1 MCFQATL
8 NPYLAEIL
16 SENCLTLNL
25 YRPQNATNLPIL
37 IYLHDGYFLSGEIFS
52 FDGSILAQATNSI
65 VIAIQGRLKIIIFRN
80 FSGFK
85 EPKFQVFA
93 IIYFPHFSGVS

>member
-1 MCFQATL
+1 MSKNKPRKVCFQATL
-8 NPYLAEIL
+8 NPYLADIL

-65 VIAIQGRLKIIIFRN
+65 VIAIQGRAKIFIFRKLLRL
-80 FSGFK
+80 K
-85 EPKFQVFA
+85 ENKFQVF
-93 IIYFPHFSGVS
+93 